1 MILSIRN
8 FRGVKRAE
16 IDLRGISLIAG
27 RNEAGKS
34 SIAQALQALLAGEP
48 IPLGGL
54 RKSDAAMLIHA
65 GTGNGAISLS
75 NGSDSRAS
83 IEYPKAKRVTE
94 GTPPCASPIAVG
106 MESLADM
113 DPKARASLLID
124 YLRAAPSLDDL
135 ASALAALVPINLV
148 HDLWRSIEQRG
159 WDAAWQHA
167 KEKGQ
172 LLKGQW
178 REVTGEMYGSDKG
191 GKWIPDTWESDLEGA
206 SEESLR
212 AIWVQAEET
221 RDAVVASE
229 AISADRI
236 SQLQNGGALLPE
248 LKAKTQKLETESEAL
263 AAEVVRTGD
272 ILRSLPSSSA
282 EIQTVLCP
290 HPECGRPVVILG
302 RSLRIP
308 PTAAND
314 EESAKRRQEG
324 EGAAR
329 EYARA
334 TQAQKRHDE
343 QLNSIRVDLA
353 RCESAARDLKATKE
367 AESGDADAAAIERA
381 RSEVQHAQGRLAA
394 YLSKTRADSLH
405 GSITA
410 NQQIIDLLA
419 PDGLRQT
426 KLRGKLKRLN
436 TRLAEVASV
445 CGWAPAEITPALEI
459 LYRGTAW
466 TLCSESGRYRARV
479 LLQLALAEIDDSQA
493 LVIDGADILDKGG
506 RNGLMKL
513 LRAADIPALVCMT
526 LPAREDMPDLERS
539 GLGRSYWIEQG
550 EVR

>member
-16 IDLRGISLIAG
+16 IDLEGIALIAG

-34 SIAQALQALLAGEP
+34 SIAQALQALLTGEP

-65 GTGNGAISLS
+65 GTGNGEISLS
-75 NGSDSRAS
+75 NGDDSRAS

-94 GTPPCASPIAVG
+94 GAPPWASPIAVG

-124 YLRAAPSLDDL
+124 YLKAAPTQTDL
-135 ASALAALVPINLV
+135 RGHLEDSMPAATI
-148 HDLWRSIEQRG
+148 DLLWEAIEQRG

-172 LLKGQW
+172 QLKGQW
-178 REVTGEMYGSDKG
+178 REATGEMYGSDKG
-191 GKWIPDTWESDLEGA
+191 SKWIPDAWESDLDGA

-212 AIWVQAEET
+212 AVLVQAEES

-229 AISADRI
+229 AVSAERI
-236 SQLQNGGALLPE
+236 SQLKNGAALLPE
-248 LKAKTQKLETESEAL
+248 LKAKTKKLEAESEAL
-263 AAEVVRTGD
+263 AAEVVRTGE
-272 ILRSLPSSSA
+272 ILRSLPSPGE
-282 EIQTVLCP
+282 EIPTVPCP
-290 HPECGRPVVILG
+290 HPECGRPVLIVG
-302 RSLRIP
+302 HSLRVP
-308 PTAAND
+308 PTAVND
-314 EESAKRRQEG
+314 EERAKRRQEG
-324 EGAAR
+324 EEAAR
-329 EYARA
+329 EYSKA

-343 QLNSIRVDLA
+343 QLNSVRADLA
-353 RCESAARDLKATKE
+353 RCESAARELEATKE
-367 AESGDADAAAIERA
+367 TGSGVADAAAIERA
-381 RSEVQHAQGRLAA
+381 RAEVQHAQGRLAA
-394 YLSKTRADSLH
+394 YLSKTRADALH

-426 KLRGKLKRLN
+426 KLRGALKALN
-436 TRLAEVASV
+436 ERVAEAASV

-466 TLCSESGRYRARV
+466 ALCSESGRYRARV

-513 LRAADIPALVCMT
+513 LRSATIPALVCMT
-526 LPAREDMPDLERS
+526 LPAREDMPDLGRG